1 MESRSIANGSAS
13 SDRPRKKGFHN
24 KRRKLPRNDQRLAN
38 YLVFGLQSTLCLGA
52 FVLCYA
58 LVLIILW
65 PLLQASTPES
75 MPEERPQDYLHHMHV
90 PPSLQEN
97 VHLPRAGEMTSGLRK
112 KLNQFRQG
120 RGVTDAQLM
129 DQAVAEFDAKRKAHA
144 ENRAAAEKQKQEL
157 EDLANKNAAAAPADG
172 SKRNGFVVLGMHRSG
187 TSMLSGLLHQSA
199 GYEVGGV
206 SSNRHIIVHFKVLY
220 RSARFLTNAIF
231 HSFFTAPHWKCI

>member
-1 MESRSIANGSAS
+1 MESRSIASGSAS
-13 SDRPRKKGFHN
+13 SDRPRQKGSKLALNN
-24 KRRKLPRNDQRLAN
+24 KRRKPRNDQRLAN

-52 FVLCYA
+52 FVICYA

-75 MPEERPQDYLHHMHV
+75 MPEERPQDYIHHLHV

-112 KLNQFRQG
+112 KLSQFRQG

-129 DQAVAEFDAKRKAHA
+129 DQAVAEFDAQRKARSEH
-144 ENRAAAEKQKQEL
+144 EAAAEKQRQEL
-157 EDLANKNAAAAPADG
+157 EALSNANNADRAKDG
-172 SKRNGFVVLGMHRSG
+172 DGDESTKRNGFVVLGMHRSG

-199 GYEVGGV
+199 GYEVGG
-206 SSNRHIIVHFKVLY
+206 
-220 RSARFLTNAIF
+220 
-231 HSFFTAPHWKCI
+231 